1 MSLLD
6 CLDFHQQY
14 PGQLHLEFFDP
25 RLIQQVISTT
35 ERKDEDGVVFYDVK
49 MLHRI
54 LRNELNNL
62 QGTTMVGQRHMINE
76 VCKEITCLRFF
87 FYKLSQ
93 KPA

>member
-25 RLIQQVISTT
+25 RLIQQVIATT
-35 ERKDEDGVVFYDVK
+35 ERKDDDGVVFYDVK

-76 VCKEITCLRFF
+76 VCYSFKAIFI
-87 FYKLSQ
+87 
-93 KPA
+93 P